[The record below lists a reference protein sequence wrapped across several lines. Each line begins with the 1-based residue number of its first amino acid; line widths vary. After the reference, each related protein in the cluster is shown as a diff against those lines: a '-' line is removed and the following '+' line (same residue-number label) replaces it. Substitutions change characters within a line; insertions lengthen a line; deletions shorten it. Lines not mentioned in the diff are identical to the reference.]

1 MSPLSPNPNQNDDKL
16 SWFVIK
22 VTLMASIGGCL
33 FGYDMGA
40 IAGALPQLKAY
51 FDLSDSQAE
60 WVVSILYLGG
70 GLGATVGGTC
80 CDVVGRQRSIV
91 ITDVIFMMGAA
102 MLFFSSTLT
111 EVYFGRLVVGFAIA
125 VSGVAD
131 VSYLHEIAPP
141 NWRGAIVSVNEAC
154 ISLGFML
161 AFLAGWVYSGSE
173 DNNEEWRYIFGWAGV
188 VAFVQLLGM
197 WHLPESP
204 TWLLEKGRIEE
215 SNAAW
220 ERIHGRPR
228 ENESDVSSPEIL
240 VGIRRH
246 EDPLVVE
253 DDDHQGEE
261 QNPTSSTTNT
271 TQNQALIYDRISSAL
286 ASSNIETEIESQCP
300 STGNKFMSKLTDACR
315 ILLRYRQQV
324 YIALFLSVTQQLCGQ
339 TSVLNY
345 APIIFAQVSDE
356 DQEVDQNV
364 VGSSTMLIGLVKF
377 VVTVL
382 VIWKIEYLGR
392 RFLLLLGMVT
402 IAIGQLC
409 LIVAFGG
416 YTNPDAWSPA
426 SSGFQLAL
434 PGVMLVVCG
443 YSMSFGP
450 LTWLLTSELFPTE
463 IRGRALGASTI
474 VTYLSAALVTNTF
487 LSAQNL
493 LGPSKVFALYFIVT
507 AMGLVFSYLA
517 IPDTGSKSV
526 EEIESAIRQM
536 WWWRFD
542 SVLLESVEVPGP
554 SRGDVDEDRSD
565 SSAYDTFQTSGRS
578 GTQEASSGRH
588 GMSLPVL
595 T

>member
-1 MSPLSPNPNQNDDKL
+1 MSPLGPNPNQSDDKL

-91 ITDVIFMMGAA
+91 ITDVIFMVGAA

-261 QNPTSSTTNT
+261 QNPTLSTTNA
-271 TQNQALIYDRISSAL
+271 TQNQDRIYDRISSAL
-286 ASSNIETEIESQCP
+286 VSSNIETEIENQCP
-300 STGNKFMSKLTDACR
+300 STGNKFMGKLTDASR

-339 TSVLNY
+339 ASVLNY

-416 YTNPDAWSPA
+416 YTNPDAWSPTA
-426 SSGFQLAL
+426 SGFQLAL

-463 IRGRALGASTI
+463 IRGRALGTSTI

-542 SVLLESVEVPGP
+542 SVLLESIEVPGP

>member
-1 MSPLSPNPNQNDDKL
+1 MSPLGPNPNQNDDKL

-91 ITDVIFMMGAA
+91 ITDVIFMVGAA

-161 AFLAGWVYSGSE
+161 AFLAGWVYSGNE

-261 QNPTSSTTNT
+261 QNPTLSTTNA
-271 TQNQALIYDRISSAL
+271 TQNQDRIYDRISSAL
-286 ASSNIETEIESQCP
+286 VSSNIETEIENQCP
-300 STGNKFMSKLTDACR
+300 STGNKFMGKLTDASR

-339 TSVLNY
+339 ASVLNY

-416 YTNPDAWSPA
+416 YTNPDAWSPTA
-426 SSGFQLAL
+426 SGFQLAL

-463 IRGRALGASTI
+463 IRGRALGTSTI

-542 SVLLESVEVPGP
+542 SVLLESIEVPGP